1 MFVRQLRKAAS
12 GCALGKRGVVTISP
26 EVTSFLQTN
35 TTKVNWSK
43 FKHLCSFPFT
53 LVEMEL
59 KKGNFQTIFFFFSMK
74 MERKSFVCFLT
85 QNMKVGLQNSGQK

>member
-43 FKHLCSFPFT
+43 FKHLCSSAKQGK
-53 LVEMEL
+53 VI
-59 KKGNFQTIFFFFSMK
+59 KKWNNDKYISVQQMQVKSWLTSNF
-74 MERKSFVCFLT
+74 
-85 QNMKVGLQNSGQK
+85 